1 MDAAEAVLEM
11 KRMAQASIDSWIP
24 VIYKG
29 ITIQSVVNT
38 FPDGLNIKLLAK
50 NKLGLT
56 IHTVEFGIPLEPTV
70 YRDPITNLYSSHIDN
85 EYFDYA
91 MIENS
96 IKLRNDLNS
105 MYGFREESEG
115 NNNA

>member
-1 MDAAEAVLEM
+1 MNADEAVLEM
-11 KRMAQASIDSWIP
+11 KRMAQASIDAWIP

-29 ITIQSVVNT
+29 FTIQSVVNT
-38 FPDGLNIKLLAK
+38 FPDGVNIKLLAK

-56 IHTVEFGIPLEPTV
+56 VHVVEFGIPLEPTV
-70 YRDPITNLYSSHIDN
+70 YRDPITNSYSSHIDN

-96 IKLRNDLNS
+96 IKLRNDLDS
-105 MYGFREESEG
+105 MYGFREESEE
-115 NNNA
+115 